1 MILGVLL
8 RVEQAIAVD
17 RVQLQ
22 LMPAALHEQLDEP
35 RDFLRSLIVAEEGV
49 VKFEG
54 ERTAVADPL
63 QMRFGER
70 VNHGEHAL
78 EFDIEGGGIIGA
90 ERLPRLP
97 PVGVAPRFSENQ
109 I

>member
-1 MILGVLL
+1 MILVLYIELVEVAAPPPYPHDEIFMILGVLL

-49 VKFEG
+49 VENSRVRG
-54 ERTAVADPL
+54 PPL
-63 QMRFGER
+63 QI
-70 VNHGEHAL
+70 L
-78 EFDIEGGGIIGA
+78 
-90 ERLPRLP
+90 
-97 PVGVAPRFSENQ
+97 SK
-109 I
+109 